1 MFWKSNGKKKKGL
14 CGCLRSDTKDDDD
27 EHADV
32 ELTHQ
37 SLGSS
42 RGLAND
48 TSPRHSSR
56 WSALEQKDEL
66 ESEKQRFNEM
76 ETFYKQKLDV
86 ARSALKQKDE
96 ELQSEKLRFNDM
108 ETVYKQ
114 KLEAERHQKE
124 ADLRT
129 RSDYQHRQRSLK
141 EDLKSLQQ
149 RFHDMETFY
158 KRKLEAGRLQKEAD
172 MMTRSDQE
180 HRQSSSLK
188 QKDGELKS
196 LKQRINDM
204 QTWYEQKLNE
214 ERSVLEK
221 KDEELKSEKQKFNEM
236 ETIYKQ
242 QLDAE
247 RSVLEKKEDELES
260 EKQRFSAMETFYE
273 QKLGTERLQKESDVK
288 SRCDQ
293 EHRQRLSL
301 TRVYEDK
308 LDEQR
313 SALEQKDQEL
323 KSVTLR
329 LMETENYYKKKL
341 DLEKSA
347 QKQKDEELE
356 QQRSAL
362 KKKDE
367 ELKSEKQRSLK
378 QKELKSLQQRLDDME
393 MSHKQKLGEQRSVLM
408 KKDEELESERQR
420 LTEMET
426 SYKEKLDLEKSVL
439 KKKNEELESEKRR
452 FKDMETFYE
461 QQLEAERR
469 QKEADVRTTS
479 DQEHRQRLSL
489 KREYEAKFS
498 DQRSALE
505 QKDKELKSVRLRL
518 AEMETSYKEK
528 LDLEKSVL
536 KKKNEELE
544 SVKQRFKDMET
555 FYEQQLEAERRQKE
569 ADVRTTSDQEHRQR
583 LSLKREYEAEF
594 SDLRSALEQKDKEL
608 KSVRLRL
615 TEMETSFENKLH
627 LEKSLKQKELKS
639 LQQRLDDMEMSH
651 KQKLGEQRS
660 VLMKKDEELESE
672 RQRFKDMET
681 FYEQQLDAERRQKEA
696 DVRTT
701 SDQEHRQRLSLKREY
716 EAKFSDQ
723 RSALEQKDK
732 ELKSVRLR
740 LTEMETSYKEKL
752 DLEKSVLKKKNELE
766 SEKRRFKDMETFY
779 EQQLEAERRQKEADV
794 RTTSD
799 QEHRQRLSLK
809 REYDAKFS
817 DQRSALEQKDKE
829 LKSVRLRLTEMET
842 SYKEKLDLEK
852 SVLKKKNEELESE
865 KRRLKNMETFYE
877 KQLDVERR
885 QKEADVRTTSDQEH
899 RQRSALEQKDKE
911 LKSVRLRLTEMET
924 SYKEKLDLEKSVLK
938 KKNEELESVKQRF
951 KDMETFYEQQL
962 EAERRQKEADV
973 RTTSDQEHRQRLSQ
987 KREYEAKFSDQRSA
1001 LEQKDKELKSVRLR
1015 LTEMETSFENKL
1027 HLEKSALKQK
1037 DGELEQQRSAL
1048 KQKDEELQH
1057 KVTETETFYK
1067 QELKR
1072 ERSAL
1077 KQKDQELKTEKQR
1090 FSDMETFYKRK
1101 LEEARSALKK
1111 KDEELKSFKNRMA
1124 GGISGSVMRNSRE
1137 LQHNLDDMIMA
1148 ANSVDSKKLDST
1160 LSAEKARLQQDLNN
1174 MKAALKQKDEE
1185 LRSFKDRLAE
1195 EVSAT
1200 IKTGATESLNSP
1212 VSKSR
1217 LREMYERFKL
1227 LQWPKIKD
1235 QLRAC
1240 KMSPKETKTLIQ
1252 QTFREAAAEM
1262 QRKKEQIEVFDQMDS
1277 SSGQTPQKV
1286 KEYRLLTIQN
1296 LQMSLYHSKA
1306 LIKTSHP
1313 EPEAQDSQDV
1323 QEKLRALLS
1332 ECYWM
1337 GSLMALNNPPLRP
1350 DWENHVPSMNPW
1362 DMLPSGLTMVNDVR
1376 GSITR
1381 GRRTST
1387 EDQLQEKLSKMS
1399 AALKQKD
1406 EELRSFKDR
1415 LAEGVSASIKTGTTE
1430 SLNSPV
1436 SKSRLREMYEQ
1447 FKLLQWPKVKDQ
1459 LRACKMSPKETKTLI
1474 QQTFREAAA
1483 EMQRKKEQIEVFDQM
1498 ESSSGQTPQKVQ
1510 EYRLL
1515 TIQNLQMSLYHS
1527 KDLIKTSHP
1536 EPEAGYSQDDME
1548 KLRSLLSECYW
1559 MGSLMALNNPPLQPD
1574 WENHIPTMNPWDM
1587 LPSGLKAFS
1596 VM

>member
-114 KLEAERHQKE
+114 KLEAESRHQKE

-498 DQRSALE
+498 DQ
-505 QKDKELKSVRLRL
+505 
-518 AEMETSYKEK
+518 
-528 LDLEKSVL
+528 
-536 KKKNEELE
+536 
-544 SVKQRFKDMET
+544 
-555 FYEQQLEAERRQKE
+555 
-569 ADVRTTSDQEHRQR
+569 
-583 LSLKREYEAEF
+583 
-594 SDLRSALEQKDKEL
+594 RSALEQKDKEL